1 MLFLLQRIAQLMEPY
16 VEEIKKER
24 KRLAVRNVQTG
35 VPATNTNL
43 NSTSNAASSHTVI
56 SPVQ

>member
-1 MLFLLQRIAQLMEPY
+1 MLCLLQRIAQLMEPY

-35 VPATNTNL
+35 VPAANTNL